1 MIMEKIK
8 EFVNNKLSLEKL
20 QTEKKKYIYD
30 SIYRMDGILKPSEIY
45 GEALTVGLTLSE
57 VENWNKN
64 LDEIT
69 LELVKEEILKFIENK
84 NYVIGSL
91 KN

>member
-1 MIMEKIK
+1 
-8 EFVNNKLSLEKL
+8 
-20 QTEKKKYIYD
+20 
-30 SIYRMDGILKPSEIY
+30 MDGILKPSEIY

-64 LDEIT
+64 LDDIT
-69 LELVKEEILKFIENK
+69 IELVKEEMLKFIENK

-91 KN
+91 QN

>member
-1 MIMEKIK
+1 MKQIKILVK
-8 EFVNNKLSLEKL
+8 NELSLKRLE
-20 QTEKKKYIYD
+20 TEKKKYFYD

-64 LDEIT
+64 LDDIT
-69 LELVKEEILKFIENK
+69 IELVKEEMLKFIENK

-91 KN
+91 QN

>member
-1 MIMEKIK
+1 MEQIKILVK
-8 EFVNNKLSLEKL
+8 NKLSLKRLE
-20 QTEKKKYIYD
+20 TEKKKYFYD

-45 GEALTVGLTLSE
+45 GETLTVGLTLSE

-64 LDEIT
+64 LDDIT
-69 LELVKEEILKFIENK
+69 IELVKEEMLKFIENK

-91 KN
+91 QN

>member
-1 MIMEKIK
+1 
-8 EFVNNKLSLEKL
+8 
-20 QTEKKKYIYD
+20 
-30 SIYRMDGILKPSEIY
+30 MDGILKPSEIY